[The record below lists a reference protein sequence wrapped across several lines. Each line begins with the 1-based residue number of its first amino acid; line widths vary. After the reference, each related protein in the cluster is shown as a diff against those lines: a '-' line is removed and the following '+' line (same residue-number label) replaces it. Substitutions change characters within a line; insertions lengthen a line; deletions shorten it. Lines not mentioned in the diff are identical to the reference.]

1 MRSLCWKLAAPP
13 GVLKY
18 YLVFWIT
25 REEPHWD
32 GLDWQLPARYTVL
45 LLTQSRFIVIEC
57 ISAHPLTQIL
67 INILSLARE
76 RVEWQSG
83 CEGL

>member
-1 MRSLCWKLAAPP
+1 MFEEDNVRSVCWKLAAPP

-32 GLDWQLPARYTVL
+32 DPD
-45 LLTQSRFIVIEC
+45 
-57 ISAHPLTQIL
+57 
-67 INILSLARE
+67 
-76 RVEWQSG
+76 
-83 CEGL
+83 